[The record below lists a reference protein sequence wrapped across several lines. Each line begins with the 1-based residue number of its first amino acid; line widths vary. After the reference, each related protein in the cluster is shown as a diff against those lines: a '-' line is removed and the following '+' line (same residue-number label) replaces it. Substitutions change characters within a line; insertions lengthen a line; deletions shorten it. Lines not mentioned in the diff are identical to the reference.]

1 LRLGSGQDT
10 TGRATAEAGKGWI
23 VFDKVTI
30 TYRGAKY
37 EIGRGRDFYGIWMT
51 GAPRSQ
57 PLESWPETAEGW
69 SGAWTRFASIEAPG
83 AIVPV
88 GRHTPPVGPSAAQVS
103 ENPGP
108 FGQNTAP
115 VGETAEPAGETIV
128 AAGDSSAGYGQ
139 FAGPLGQNTA
149 PNGFGRRVAPAIS
162 GRTGAVAAAALLA
175 VGVILGVAGL
185 FPAYLGGSSLAQQ
198 ADQLIPHVIYL
209 AVWTA
214 SAVLILLG
222 GARLRLGALLSLG
235 LSAVTFGLF
244 LADAGTAI
252 AGGGNTAG
260 AGLVLALVGWLACA
274 AGSVLAFLH
283 RPAGSA
289 VSVGGPAAGGRAGHR
304 ASLSR
309 PRGAELGPAVMLVL
323 AGLGV
328 AAAFAPAWD
337 SFTLRTAA
345 GQSQSL
351 TAGNAF
357 SNPGLVI
364 AGDVAVMLALAAV
377 VVLAAFWRPVRH
389 GAMLLAGAV
398 IPMAAQAI
406 SAIVQVGGG
415 ASPTQFGISPA
426 QASGLGLTISSGL
439 TPAFWIYCGF
449 LVALAVSCAWMI
461 FTPQPAPGPGPS
473 AAHDAYA
480 WPAAPDD
487 DLEDLDD
494 EGPDNEETDDDV
506 TPDYATTPSRTAAA
520 AGDGDGSAA

>member
-1 LRLGSGQDT
+1 M
-10 TGRATAEAGKGWI
+10 
-23 VFDKVTI
+23 FDKVTI

-57 PLESWPETAEGW
+57 PLERWPENPEGW
-69 SGAWTRFASIEAPG
+69 SAAWTRFASIEAPG

-88 GRHTPPVGPSAAQVS
+88 GRRTPRVGARAVQVN

-115 VGETAEPAGETIV
+115 LGETAGPATETIV
-128 AAGDSSAGYGQ
+128 VAGASTAPYGQ
-139 FAGPLGQNTA
+139 FLGPFGQNTA
-149 PNGFGRRVAPAIS
+149 LNGPRRRVAPAVS
-162 GRTGAVAAAALLA
+162 GRTGAIAAAALLA
-175 VGVILGVAGL
+175 LGVILGVAGL

-198 ADQLIPHVIYL
+198 AYQLIPHVIYL

-214 SAVLILLG
+214 GAVLILLG

-235 LSAVTFGLF
+235 LSVVTFGLF
-244 LADAGTAI
+244 FADAGTAI
-252 AGGGNTAG
+252 SGGGNTGG
-260 AGLVLALVGWLACA
+260 AGLVLALLGWLACA

-283 RPAGSA
+283 RPAVSPVPASPGSLA
-289 VSVGGPAAGGRAGHR
+289 
-304 ASLSR
+304 R
-309 PRGAELGPAVMLVL
+309 PRGAQLGPVIMLVL

-345 GQSQSL
+345 GQTQSL

-364 AGDVAVMLALAAV
+364 AGNVAVMLALAAV
-377 VVLAAFWRPVRH
+377 VIVAALWRPVRH
-389 GAMLLAGAV
+389 GAVLLAGAI
-398 IPMAAQAI
+398 IPMVAQAV
-406 SAIVQVGGG
+406 SALVQAGG
-415 ASPTQFGISPA
+415 STSSTQFGISPA
-426 QASGLGLTISSGL
+426 EASQLGLTISSGL

-449 LVALAVSCAWMI
+449 LAVLAVSCAWML
-461 FTPQPAPGPGPS
+461 FMPLPAPGPGPS

-480 WPAAPDD
+480 WPAAPHD
-487 DLEDLDD
+487 DLDDLDDLDD
-494 EGPDNEETDDDV
+494 EEPDHEGTEDDAV
-506 TPDYATTPSRTAAA
+506 TPDFETTPSRSAAA
-520 AGDGDGSAA
+520 VGDGGTSAA

>member
-1 LRLGSGQDT
+1 M
-10 TGRATAEAGKGWI
+10 
-23 VFDKVTI
+23 FDKVTI

-57 PLESWPETAEGW
+57 PLERWPETPEGW
-69 SGAWTRFASIEAPG
+69 SAAWSRFASIEAPG

-88 GRHTPPVGPSAAQVS
+88 GRRTPQVGASAVRVN

-115 VGETAEPAGETIV
+115 LGETAGPTTETIV
-128 AAGDSSAGYGQ
+128 VAGASTAPYGQ
-139 FAGPLGQNTA
+139 FLGPFGQNTA
-149 PNGFGRRVAPAIS
+149 LNGPRRRVAPAVS
-162 GRTGAVAAAALLA
+162 GRTGAIAAAALLA
-175 VGVILGVAGL
+175 LGVILGVAGL

-198 ADQLIPHVIYL
+198 AYQLIPHVIYL

-214 SAVLILLG
+214 GAVLILLG

-235 LSAVTFGLF
+235 LSVVTFGLF
-244 LADAGTAI
+244 FADAGTAI
-252 AGGGNTAG
+252 SGGGNTGG
-260 AGLVLALVGWLACA
+260 AGLVLALLGWLACA

-283 RPAGSA
+283 RRAVSPVPAGP
-289 VSVGGPAAGGRAGHR
+289 G
-304 ASLSR
+304 SLAR
-309 PRGAELGPAVMLVL
+309 PRGAQLGPVIMLVL

-345 GQSQSL
+345 GQTQSL

-364 AGDVAVMLALAAV
+364 AGNVAVMLALAAV
-377 VVLAAFWRPVRH
+377 VIAAALWRPVRH
-389 GAMLLAGAV
+389 GAVLLAGAT
-398 IPMAAQAI
+398 IPMAAQAV
-406 SAIVQVGGG
+406 SALVQSGGG
-415 ASPTQFGISPA
+415 TSSTQFGISPA
-426 QASGLGLTISSGL
+426 EASQIGLTISSGL

-449 LVALAVSCAWMI
+449 LVVLAVSCAWML
-461 FTPQPAPGPGPS
+461 FMPLPAPGPGPS

-480 WPAAPDD
+480 WPAAPHD
-487 DLEDLDD
+487 DLDD
-494 EGPDNEETDDDV
+494 VDDEEPDHEGTEDDAV
-506 TPDYATTPSRTAAA
+506 TPDFETTPSRSAAA
-520 AGDGDGSAA
+520 AGDGDSSAA

>member
-1 LRLGSGQDT
+1 MLERLFSRSTGRLLRLRLGSGQDA
-10 TGRATAEAGKGWI
+10 TGRAKAEAGKGWI
-23 VFDKVTI
+23 VFNKVTI

-69 SGAWTRFASIEAPG
+69 SAAWIRFASIEAPG

-88 GRHTPPVGPSAAQVS
+88 GRRTPPVGASAAQVN

-108 FGQNTAP
+108 FGQNTAR
-115 VGETAEPAGETIV
+115 GRFRRGR
-128 AAGDSSAGYGQ
+128 SAS
-139 FAGPLGQNTA
+139 L
-149 PNGFGRRVAPAIS
+149 VSVVS
-162 GRTGAVAAAALLA
+162 GRTGAVAAASLLA

-235 LSAVTFGLF
+235 LSVVTFGLF

-252 AGGGNTAG
+252 AGGGNAAG

-274 AGSVLAFLH
+274 AGSVVAFLH

-289 VSVGGPAAGGRAGHR
+289 VSVGGPTADGYAAHQV
-304 ASLSR
+304 SLRR
-309 PRGAELGPAVMLVL
+309 PRGAELGPVVMLVL

-377 VVLAAFWRPVRH
+377 VIAAAFWRPVRH
-389 GAMLLAGAV
+389 GAVLLAGAV

-406 SAIVQVGGG
+406 SAVVQVGGG

-426 QASGLGLTISSGL
+426 QASGIGLTISSGL

-461 FTPQPAPGPGPS
+461 FTPHPAPGPGPS
-473 AAHDAYA
+473 AAYDDYA
-480 WPAAPDD
+480 WPAASAD
-487 DLEDLDD
+487 DLAD
-494 EGPDNEETDDDV
+494 EEPDNEE
-506 TPDYATTPSRTAAA
+506 PDNEEAETTP
-520 AGDGDGSAA
+520 